1 MEIGTQ
7 LYAPLGYGGSMSA
20 DQTFYLL
27 KSTADPHRV
36 LLVFFSFDSGV
47 NSKHAERKA
56 DLLALPRKDF
66 ESAIVS
72 GAIVARPLQRRT
84 PPWLS
89 LLGDDPLAALKAVKA
104 AVRHIDRWFTII
116 EAAVTDFETIVR
128 ERDVVAAINS
138 HARAQKQNTTRFRT
152 KLLSF
157 LLFGRSRWV
166 LAPTY
171 HLCGR
176 YDRDSVESTIK
187 VGRPHK
193 TKGARFGSR
202 LVRAVKDL
210 LIAGYHKHKGL
221 GIRLIDIYRRV
232 LRESLGCLSRKIKT
246 EHGFRYEY
254 FQPENGPV
262 PSLRQFHYLIYKEI
276 GRKTVRIDRFGP
288 ELERHRQQFDIGSFA
303 EHLSNLYEKVEIDA
317 YQLKRRG
324 RDPFGNELPP
334 IWVVRL
340 ICVTS
345 GALVGIGFS
354 MRGEKAEAYRCA
366 LFCAAICKVTYCRMF
381 GLEIEADEWPCIGL
395 APHLISDQGAGAAVG
410 IKNAPL
416 RGLTQPY
423 DGRAKGTIESSN
435 PRPDKLEGAPSYLVS
450 EKSAVQLCA
459 EEITRT
465 LTQNHTKFRR
475 RTPRMAVEGI
485 PPTPIG
491 VWKYLAD
498 LGRNDAIT
506 MDFNEAVREF
516 LPQRPVIVSGAGVTF
531 KSQLYRP
538 TERTDL
544 GLLNRPQNSEMSA
557 HILPMSLPTIWLNGG
572 DSLLELGAYLRFA
585 DGDMQLRL
593 SEEELEA
600 IEESDRQAERELR
613 EQIPATAAYF
623 EDRHF
628 QSTGVAVSSGTRK
641 RGRPK
646 VRRSADAATREY
658 AEALGAS

>member
-27 KSTADPHRV
+27 KSTADPNRV
-36 LLVFFSFDSGV
+36 LLVFFSLDGGS
-47 NSKHAERKA
+47 NPKHAERKA

-72 GAIVARPLQRRT
+72 GAIVARPIQRRT

-89 LLGDDPLAALKAVKA
+89 LLGDDPRVTLKAVEA
-104 AVRHIDRWFTII
+104 AVKHIDRWSEII
-116 EAAVTDFETIVR
+116 TAAVENFEAIAR

-138 HARAQKQNTTRFRT
+138 YAKVKNQNTTRFRT

-157 LLFGRSRWV
+157 LLFGRARWV

-176 YDRDSVESTIK
+176 YDRDEVISTVK
-187 VGRPHK
+187 VGRPHR
-193 TKGARFGSR
+193 TKGARYGFR
-202 LVRAVKDL
+202 LVRTVKDL

-221 GIRLIDIYRRV
+221 GKRLIDIYRRV
-232 LRESLGCLSRKIKT
+232 LRESLGCVSRKVKT
-246 EHGFRYEY
+246 ERGYKYEY
-254 FQPENGPV
+254 YHPENGPV
-262 PSLRQFHYLIYKEI
+262 PSLRQFRYLIYKEL
-276 GRKTVRIDRFGP
+276 GQQAVQIDRFGR
-288 ELERHRQQFDIGSFA
+288 ERERHRRKFDIGSFA
-303 EHLSNLYEKVEIDA
+303 ENLSNLYERVEIDA
-317 YQLKRRG
+317 YQLKRRA
-324 RDPFGNELPP
+324 RSPFGEELPP

-354 MRGEKAEAYRCA
+354 MRGEKAEAYRSA

-381 GLEIEADEWPCIGL
+381 GLEIQADEWPCTGL
-395 APHLISDQGAGAAVG
+395 PPYLISDQGPGAAVG
-410 IKNAPL
+410 VKDAPL
-416 RGLTQPY
+416 RGLTQSH
-423 DGRAKGTIESSN
+423 DGQAKATIESSN
-435 PRPDKLEGAPSYLVS
+435 PRSDQLEGAPSYLVS
-450 EKSAVQLCA
+450 DKSPVQLCA

-465 LTQNHTKFRR
+465 LTQNHTKFRQ
-475 RTPRMAVEGI
+475 RTPRMAVDGVD
-485 PPTPIG
+485 PTPIG

-506 MDFNEAVREF
+506 MEFNDAVREF
-516 LPQRPVIVSGAGVTF
+516 LPKRSVTVSGSGVLF
-531 KSQLYRP
+531 KEQLYRP
-538 TERTDL
+538 TDRTDS
-544 GLLNRPQNSEMSA
+544 GLLNRRQNSEVKA
-557 HILPMSLPTIWLNGG
+557 HILPMSLPTIWLDGG
-572 DSLLELGAYLRFA
+572 DKLLELSAYLRFA

-600 IEESDRQAERELR
+600 VAESDRQAERDLSER
-613 EQIPATAAYF
+613 IPATVSYF
-623 EDRHF
+623 EDRHL

-646 VRRSADAATREY
+646 VRKSADAAARQL